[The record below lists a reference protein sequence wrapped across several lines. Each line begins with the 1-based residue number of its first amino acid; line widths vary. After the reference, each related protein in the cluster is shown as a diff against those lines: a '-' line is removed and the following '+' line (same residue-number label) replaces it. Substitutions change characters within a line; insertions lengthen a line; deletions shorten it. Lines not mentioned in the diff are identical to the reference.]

1 MKSWLRWACVAATL
15 TVASSAM
22 AADHRDAPATKADP
36 TTDINDVYAFVDS
49 GRLILVMTVFPAA
62 DASAAFSDA
71 VQYVFNL
78 QTGPGFLD
86 TPDETKIVCSFAADQ
101 TVSCYLGVPGQ
112 ASVDWV
118 TGNASGDDGIT
129 SDSGMIRVFTGMR
142 ADPFFFNLLGF
153 QDAVNTVISF
163 AESGTLNF
171 DEANCPDVN
180 IAQSQV
186 LVDQLQSTMQ
196 GAGPAQDFF
205 LALNTMSI
213 VVSIDPALLN
223 PDHNVVS
230 VWASTHREP

>member
-1 MKSWLRWACVAATL
+1 MKSWLRWACAAATL
-15 TVASSAM
+15 TAASSAM

-62 DASAAFSDA
+62 DDTAAFSDA

-86 TPDETKIVCSFAADQ
+86 TPDETKIVCSFTADQ
-101 TVSCYLGVPGQ
+101 AVSCYLGVPGE

-118 TGNASGDDGIT
+118 SGNAGVEGGIA
-129 SDSGMIRVFTGMR
+129 SDSGMIQVFTGMR

-153 QDAVNTVISF
+153 QDAVSTVIS
-163 AESGTLNF
+163 AAPTLNF

-180 IAQSQV
+180 LATSEV
-186 LVDQLQSTMQ
+186 LVTQLQSTDQ
-196 GAGPAQDFF
+196 GTSPAEDFF
-205 LALNTMSI
+205 LTLNTMSI
-213 VVSIDPALLN
+213 VVSLDPALLN

-230 VWASTHREP
+230 VWASTHRAEP